1 MKRVTSQRI
10 INRNRMAKTGQPRE
24 ELEAKRVKNV
34 FYQKRK
40 NKNIINSSITTMP
53 ETHPETLTIL

>member
-1 MKRVTSQRI
+1 
-10 INRNRMAKTGQPRE
+10 MAKTGQPRE